1 MVSAQHP
8 PASTGKVYLVG
19 AGPGAA
25 DLLTVRAVRLLASAD
40 VVLHDAL
47 VGREILALA
56 SRAELIDVGK
66 RCAGAA
72 CAQAFIVRQLVE
84 CARRHRVVL
93 RLKGGDPMLF
103 GRAQEEI
110 DTLRAA
116 GIAFEVVPGVTAALA
131 AAAQLECPLTVRGLS
146 RSVSFVTPRLG
157 AGQTGSDWLR
167 AAAGAD
173 TAAIYMA
180 GRQLAEVAGALIA
193 AGVPA
198 RRPAVVIANA
208 SLPQAAWRVT
218 HLSALRDGGW
228 NDAGRDGAAPDGAGL
243 HGPAPDG
250 GDAPTLLLVGEA
262 LASPACA
269 PAVHSPSA
277 RASATCTS
285 AAHAS
290 TARALAA
297 HIPTVPPAA
306 AAGRA
311 QHAALN
317 RAA

>member
-25 DLLTVRAVRLLASAD
+25 DLLTVRAARLLASAD

-47 VGREILALA
+47 VGGEILALA

-110 DTLRAA
+110 DALREA

-157 AGQTGSDWLR
+157 AGQAGSDWLR

-228 NDAGRDGAAPDGAGL
+228 GDDAGRRGAAPGGAGL
-243 HGPAPDG
+243 PGAAPDG
-250 GDAPTLLLVGEA
+250 GDAPTLLRVGEA
-262 LASPACA
+262 LASPACV
-269 PAVHSPSA
+269 PG
-277 RASATCTS
+277 
-285 AAHAS
+285 
-290 TARALAA
+290 
-297 HIPTVPPAA
+297 VPPAA
-306 AAGRA
+306 AAGWARR
-311 QHAALN
+311 AALN

>member
-19 AGPGAA
+19 AGPGAV
-25 DLLTVRAVRLLASAD
+25 DLLTVRAARLLASAD

-56 SRAELIDVGK
+56 SGAELIDVGK

-84 CARRHRVVL
+84 CARRHRVVV

-110 DTLRAA
+110 DALREA
-116 GIAFEVVPGVTAALA
+116 GIAFEVVSGVTAALA

-157 AGQTGSDWLR
+157 AGQAGGDWLR

-173 TAAIYMA
+173 TVAIYMA
-180 GRQLAEVAGALIA
+180 GRQLAEVAQALIA

-218 HLSALRDGGW
+218 RLSALRDGDW
-228 NDAGRDGAAPDGAGL
+228 SDDAVRRGTAPGGTGLHEAAPESGEA
-243 HGPAPDG
+243 PA
-250 GDAPTLLLVGEA
+250 LLLVGEA
-262 LASPACA
+262 LASPACT

-277 RASATCTS
+277 RASATCTPS
-285 AAHAS
+285 ADAS
-290 TARALAA
+290 IARAPA
-297 HIPTVPPAA
+297 VPPAA
-306 AAGRA
+306 AAGWTR
-311 QHAALN
+311 